1 VEARMQIGSTTP
13 MAAAGG
19 AQKPAGGFFASAA
32 PEETGA
38 RKEFSDYM
46 KKSPAEQMRDQILKA
61 MGLTEDQ
68 LKAMPPEKRAAI
80 EEKIKEMI
88 KTKVEEAQE
97 KKTGVLVDIKA

>member
-1 VEARMQIGSTTP
+1 MHVNPTNPLIA
-13 MAAAGG
+13 
-19 AQKPAGGFFASAA
+19 AQKPAAASGFFAAA
-32 PEETGA
+32 PTAETGA

-46 KKSPAEQMRDQILKA
+46 KKSPAEQMRDQILKS
-61 MGLTEDQ
+61 MGLTEEQ
-68 LKAMPPEKRAAI
+68 LKAMPAKEREKI